1 MIKFKNKRKFFLIFI
16 FTLSLIIFPVH
27 RKLINKLMKEFSIIR
42 IKTSKNC
49 DFDLIKNIPKGS
61 SIIVGHAYG
70 SPISHNGFISKN
82 LESFIRQ
89 NKEQIEIIFL
99 TGDVFHSPTEENW
112 NELYDLI
119 GRNIKLIVA
128 PGNHDVGSINSREI
142 FNKSIKHSLNFPF
155 SIEFKNRN
163 IFIEDSVLNKW
174 IISSDLKKKLKENH
188 KKLPTILLRHNVPSK
203 EFINIANSKYGL
215 EKKLP
220 SFKDLSD
227 QLKSETIIVSGDG
240 GAFNYLPRFFCYKK
254 NNLTFILNGL
264 GGLNGDIIL
273 VLIDNDIY
281 KHKLN

>member
-1 MIKFKNKRKFFLIFI
+1 MIQFTNKYKFFLIFL
-16 FTLSLIIFPVH
+16 FTLTLIIFPVH
-27 RKLINKLMKEFSIIR
+27 RKLINKVMKEFSIIR

-61 SIIVGHAYG
+61 SIIVGHPYG

-89 NKEQIEIIFL
+89 NKEKIEIIFL
-99 TGDVFHSPTEENW
+99 TGDVFHSPTEKNW
-112 NELYDLI
+112 KELYDLI
-119 GRNIKLIVA
+119 GGNIKLIVA
-128 PGNHDVGSINSREI
+128 PGNHDVGSRKSREI

-155 SIEFKNRN
+155 SVELQDRN

-174 IISSDLKKKLKENH
+174 IISSDLKKKLNENH
-188 KKLPTILLRHNVPSK
+188 KKLPTVLLRHNVPSK

-220 SFKDLSD
+220 SFKELSD
-227 QLKSETIIVSGDG
+227 QIKNETIIISVDG

-281 KHKLN
+281 KYKLN